1 MNLARITAKGQITI
15 PIEIRKS
22 LGVKEGDKVVFI
34 KSENGIM
41 LANSNK
47 VAWDNIQKAMEGEA
61 EKAGFQSEE
70 DVVQYCKG
78 IRQENRD
85 NTHAEAWR
93 EFLSA
98 ISSISD
104 EPIQEFERV
113 RFKEIDI

>member
-47 VAWDNIQKAMEGEA
+47 VAWENIQMVMEGEA
-61 EKAGFQSEE
+61 EKAGLNSEE
-70 DVVQYCKG
+70 DVVQFCKE
-78 IRQENRD
+78 IRQENWD
-85 NTHAEAWR
+85 KNYANN
-93 EFLSA
+93 
-98 ISSISD
+98 D
-104 EPIQEFERV
+104 
-113 RFKEIDI
+113 